1 MFQSL
6 ACTTQANDGARVD
19 SISII
24 SVIIII
30 ISIIISIIS
39 SIISVLSLA
48 RILPPLGILLT
59 YQPHHT
65 VLSRSLSI
73 ESPQSVPL
81 RFGWFD
87 IYLCQWIG
95 SRRSC
100 VSLNITQQSSF
111 THARF
116 EEGRQCIFLVRPY
129 VGRSRQDS
137 GSKLLGSSLSIY
149 RALASCLQQLAHLG
163 CTHEGAKSPLEL
175 RDETRASVSTR
186 CIHNDL

>member
-1 MFQSL
+1 VFQSL

-24 SVIIII
+24 ISVIFII

-39 SIISVLSLA
+39 SIISVLSRA
-48 RILPPLGILLT
+48 RTYYPPWYSMT
-59 YQPHHT
+59 YQSHHT
-65 VLSRSLSI
+65 VLSRSRARNQYRFALVGSI
-73 ESPQSVPL
+73 S
-81 RFGWFD
+81 
-87 IYLCQWIG
+87 IYLCQLIG